1 MLRYDISGS
10 IFMAA
15 AEHGSRRLKLILVIS
30 ATFSMDMEIGFQQH
44 AALAAQR
51 ATPVFDKAV
60 CPVKLEANV
69 STIMTQRSPV
79 PAREAVGVFQSED
92 ALQAAID
99 DLLSHGFDRAEIS
112 LLARSDSVE
121 KKLGHA
127 YRKVA
132 AVEDDAAAPRIAYV
146 AEEDVGN
153 AEGAVIGTLM
163 YVGALAGLIPV
174 VASGGALAAALVA
187 LLIGGASGGALGAAL
202 ARIIGNEHAEYIAD
216 QLEHGGLA
224 LWVRTWNEGDEARA
238 TKILKAHSGKDVH
251 LHGLPDL
258 HPVME
263 ERYLGAISEAEAEAY
278 QAAGLVHSGD
288 DAYYVG
294 GKVFSS
300 AEDARSYVERQTY
313 LESLR
318 VSARSDDFDL
328 NAALIDPAST
338 FHTVANLLAAPLSN
352 AVKLELLKRW
362 AYDAKSLEVAEGEG
376 MIAPANRD
384 KLQAIAR
391 AIADLKAMS
400 CPPDLSGEPVQKLP
414 PCPEC

>member
-1 MLRYDISGS
+1 MHAAKHGLRQL
-10 IFMAA
+10 
-15 AEHGSRRLKLILVIS
+15 ELILVIS
-30 ATFSMDMEIGFQQH
+30 AKFSGDVEIRFEQH

-51 ATPVFDKAV
+51 ATLDFDKAI
-60 CPVKLEANV
+60 CPARLEANV
-69 STIMTQRSPV
+69 SSIMSQQSSVPV
-79 PAREAVGVFQSED
+79 REAVGVFQTED

-132 AVEDDAAAPRIAYV
+132 EVEDDVAAPRIAYV

-174 VASGGALAAALVA
+174 VASGGALAAGLVA
-187 LLIGGASGGALGAAL
+187 LLIGGGSGAALGAAL

-216 QLEHGGLA
+216 QVEHGGLA

-258 HPVME
+258 HPVLE
-263 ERYLGAISEAEAEAY
+263 DRFLGAISDAEAEAY
-278 QAAGLVHSGD
+278 RDTGFVHSGD
-288 DAYYVG
+288 DEYYVS

-300 AEDARSYVERQTY
+300 AEDARSYVERRKYIEALHASVQS
-313 LESLR
+313 ENI
-318 VSARSDDFDL
+318 DL
-328 NAALIDPAST
+328 NAALTDPAGT
-338 FHTVANLLAAPLSN
+338 FHTIANLLATPLSN

-376 MIAPANRD
+376 MIAPSNGD
-384 KLQAIAR
+384 KLQDIAK
-391 AIADLKAMS
+391 AIADLKATN
-400 CPPDLSGEPVQKLP
+400 
-414 PCPEC
+414 